1 MEKKTFKEKESP
13 EDRVKR
19 LRIRDWNDDAFL
31 VAEHLRQPSVKPR
44 DPNVWTKTP
53 KERKLWKKF
62 RRVPAPNYNWS
73 EPVKIIDIPGTLV
86 VYVKGGNFTT
96 GKLNPKTK
104 KPIPKT
110 TFSHKCIQSNIPYI
124 LGKYKTPKS
133 EVLKYSWNGKMYS
146 PDNLPFWGR

>member
-73 EPVKIIDIPGTLV
+73 EPVKIIDIPVILLQVSLTRRPRNLYLRLRLV
-86 VYVKGGNFTT
+86 ISVSS
-96 GKLNPKTK
+96 L
-104 KPIPKT
+104 
-110 TFSHKCIQSNIPYI
+110 TFLI
-124 LGKYKTPKS
+124 
-133 EVLKYSWNGKMYS
+133 
-146 PDNLPFWGR
+146 F